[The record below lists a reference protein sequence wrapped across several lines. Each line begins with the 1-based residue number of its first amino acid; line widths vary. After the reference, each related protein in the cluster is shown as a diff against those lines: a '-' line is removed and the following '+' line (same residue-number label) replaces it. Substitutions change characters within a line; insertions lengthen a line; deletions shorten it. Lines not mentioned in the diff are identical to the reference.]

1 MYHFNNLTPEKLI
14 QHAIKA
20 QERAVAPY
28 SNYLVGAAL
37 LTDSKTVIL
46 GCNVES
52 KAYPTTLCAERVAI
66 FSAISQGFTNFTALA
81 LITKD
86 GASPCGSCRQ
96 IIHEYAADIPIYIA
110 NESAGYITRNISELL
125 PFPFG

>member
-1 MYHFNNLTPEKLI
+1 MTPEKLI

-81 LITKD
+81 LITQD

-96 IIHEYAADIPIYIA
+96 IIHEYAVDIPIYIA
-110 NESAGYITRNISELL
+110 NESGEYITRNISELL